1 MTKHTIIIF
10 FSLILPAS
18 AYAQSEVST
27 LDELLKQVKTELA
40 QEEEQLLDRENKFK
54 SARDKQALLLKQ
66 AQDELDKQE
75 QLSEKLRAEYDI
87 NEREIDT
94 QNHLLKERAGAL
106 GELHGVVRQ
115 IATDVDAIINTSIVS
130 AQYPERDL
138 TLDKLT
144 GSKELPSIAE
154 LEALWILV
162 LDEMAQS
169 SKVVKFNSRVI
180 TSAGDEQEKSVTRIG
195 VFNAVA
201 DGRFLRFLPESKKL
215 VEPAGQPPAR
225 LQNLALQLE
234 RASSGLQA
242 FPVDPTRGT
251 RLALYILE
259 PDFRERVQQGGL
271 VGYII
276 IAVAIIG
283 LLIALERFIA
293 LSRMEKNVNRQLR
306 TKQAGDN
313 PLGRIMQVYENNP
326 DVDTETLEYKLDEA
340 ILKELP
346 KLQRGLGALSLLAA
360 IAPLLGLLGTV
371 IGIIETFQSITLFGT
386 GDPRAMSDGISQA
399 LVTTVMGLVVAIPLL
414 LLHSFLSSRSNRLT
428 HLLDEKSKSFVA
440 LLAEINRLKAANV

>member
-1 MTKHTIIIF
+1 MKKLV
-10 FSLILPAS
+10 LILA
-18 AYAQSEVST
+18 T
-27 LDELLKQVKTELA
+27 LLIPSPGIGQEQNKSLEELLREVRKELA
-40 QEEEQLLDRENKFK
+40 QEEQEYIEREQRFK
-54 SARDKQALLLKQ
+54 QARDKQAQLLKQ
-66 AQDELDKQE
+66 AKDELARQ
-75 QLSEKLRAEYDI
+75 QALSEKLRNEYDL
-87 NEREIDT
+87 NEREIDN
-94 QNHLLKERAGAL
+94 QSRILKERAGAL

-115 IATDVDAIINTSIVS
+115 IATEVDAIIDTSYIT
-130 AQYPERDL
+130 AQHPERDE
-138 TLDKLT
+138 TLDKLAD
-144 GSKELPSIAE
+144 SRELPSIAE
-154 LEALWILV
+154 LENMWVLV
-162 LDEMAQS
+162 LDEMTEA
-169 SKVVKFNSRVI
+169 SRVI
-180 TSAGDEQEKSVTRIG
+180 SFTSPVITSSGDERNMRVTRVG

-201 DGRFLRFLPESKKL
+201 DGSFLRFLPESKKL

-225 LQNLALQLE
+225 LRNLAANLE
-234 RASSGLQA
+234 SSTSGLSP
-242 FPVDPTRGT
+242 FPVDPTRGA

-259 PDFRERVQQGGL
+259 PDLQERVRQGGL
-271 VGYII
+271 VGYVI

-283 LLIALERFIA
+283 LLIALERFVV
-293 LSRMEKNVNRQLR
+293 LSLMERKVSKQLK
-306 TKQAGDN
+306 TKQPGDN
-313 PLGRIMQVYENNP
+313 PLGRIMEVYENNP

-346 KLQRGLGALSLLAA
+346 GLQRGLAILSLLAA

-440 LLAEINRLKAANV
+440 LLAEINRLKSANA